1 MPYIDGKRVSNEEW
15 TAKYGSVQRLHTGPN
30 GDNPA
35 GEPEID
41 EDLGTVK
48 VKKVAKKQAGGNR
61 SAKSA
66 KATKA
71 AIADALGVKDD
82 SATLDDIDVS
92 GLDAPAA
99 DTEVAGPAAD
109 STESV

>member
-15 TAKYGSVQRLHTGPN
+15 TDRFGSLAQFHTGPA
-30 GDNPA
+30 GENPA
-35 GEPEID
+35 EAPELD
-41 EDLGTVK
+41 AETAAPVS
-48 VKKVAKKQAGGNR
+48 AKRAGGKR

-82 SATLDDIDVS
+82 SPDLEAIDVS
-92 GLDAPAA
+92 GLDAEPEDDNDA
-99 DTEVAGPAAD
+99 D
-109 STESV
+109 